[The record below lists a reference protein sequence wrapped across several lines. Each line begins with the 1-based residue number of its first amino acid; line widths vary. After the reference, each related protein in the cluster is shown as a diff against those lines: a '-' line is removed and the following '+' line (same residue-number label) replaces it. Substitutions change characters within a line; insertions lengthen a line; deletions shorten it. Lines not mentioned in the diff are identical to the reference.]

1 MAKVFDPNFWK
12 ERWEANKDGE
22 PHRAVFHCS
31 IGQFQAIEETHRR
44 ILAELVQPNDKI
56 LDAGCG
62 YGRLLTL
69 LPENWHGEYLGVD
82 ISYDLLEEAVRRHP
96 TRTFLHVSLK
106 NMQDVS
112 NKYFDWAVLISIR
125 QMIIGQVGEEDWRDI
140 NRELVRTCKRIL
152 YLEYDVNDK
161 GEIEVC

>member
-1 MAKVFDPNFWK
+1 MVFDPNFWK
-12 ERWEANKDGE
+12 ERWEANKNGE
-22 PHRAVFHCS
+22 PHRAVYHCS
-31 IGQFQAIEETHRR
+31 IGQFQEIEATHRK
-44 ILAELVQPNDKI
+44 ILAKLIKPNDSI

-82 ISYDLLEEAVRRHP
+82 ISTDLLEEAKRLHP
-96 TRTFLHVSLK
+96 SRIFMCSSLK
-106 NMQDVS
+106 ELAGVQ
-112 NKYFDWAVLISIR
+112 NKSWDWAILISIR
-125 QMIIGQVGEEDWRDI
+125 QMIIGQVGEEDWRDV

-161 GEIEVC
+161 GEVEVC